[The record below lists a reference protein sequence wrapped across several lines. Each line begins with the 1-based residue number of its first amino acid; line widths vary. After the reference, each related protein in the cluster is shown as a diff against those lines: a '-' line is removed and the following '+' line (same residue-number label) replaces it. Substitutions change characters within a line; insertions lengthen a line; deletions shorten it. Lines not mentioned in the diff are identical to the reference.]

1 MGHSLSPRSTAGAAY
16 EELLA
21 VGARP
26 ACAALVAEMRRTF
39 EERTG
44 AFGPED
50 AWFETRGSAFWDD
63 ALTTQ
68 KFGSRAD
75 GASEA
80 AREWASRFERA
91 HRGLFRAFREGHT
104 FMLDDLWGGAAFV
117 IDAPNAA
124 LASALDAACEENGE
138 EQLFD
143 GRVVGSADPFSVT
156 LLPGAVF
163 HRAEAS
169 VAIASVLASAKT
181 RGLTRDDA
189 LDALLRMDRK
199 LQSHA
204 RVKATYAYRAEL
216 LTQKSA

>member
-1 MGHSLSPRSTAGAAY
+1 MGHSLSASAAY
-16 EELLA
+16 EELL
-21 VGARP
+21 VLGARP
-26 ACAALVAEMRRTF
+26 SCADIVAEMRKAF
-39 EERTG
+39 EDRTG

-50 AWFETRGSAFWDD
+50 AWFEARGQAFWDD

-75 GASEA
+75 GVSEDA
-80 AREWASRFERA
+80 KQWSQRFERA
-91 HRGLFRAFREGHT
+91 HRGLFRGFREGQS
-104 FMLDDLWGGAAFV
+104 FMLEDLWGNAAFV
-117 IDAPNAA
+117 IDPPSEA
-124 LASALDAACEENGE
+124 LASALHAACEENGE

-143 GRVVGSADPFSVT
+143 GRIVGSADPFSVT
-156 LLPGAVF
+156 LLSGAVF

-169 VAIASVLASAKT
+169 AAVASVLEAAKA
-181 RGLTRDDA
+181 RGLSRDDA

-216 LTQKSA
+216 LTQKSAQ

>member
-1 MGHSLSPRSTAGAAY
+1 MGQSLSASSAY
-16 EELLA
+16 EELL
-21 VGARP
+21 VLGARP
-26 ACAALVAEMRRTF
+26 SCADIVAEMRKTF

-50 AWFETRGSAFWDD
+50 AWFDTRGSAFWDD

-68 KFGSRAD
+68 KFGSRVEGVSD
-75 GASEA
+75 GA
-80 AREWASRFERA
+80 RVWALRFERA
-91 HRGLFRAFREGHT
+91 HRGLFRAFREGAS
-104 FMLDDLWGGAAFV
+104 FMLEDLWGGAAFV
-117 IDAPNAA
+117 IDPPTEA
-124 LASALDAACEENGE
+124 LASELVAACEENGE

-143 GRVVGSADPFSVT
+143 GRIAGSADPFSVT
-156 LLPGAVF
+156 LMPGAVF

-169 VAIASVLASAKT
+169 VAIASVLEAAKA

-216 LTQKSA
+216 LAQKSAQ

>member
-1 MGHSLSPRSTAGAAY
+1 MGHSLSANAAY

-21 VGARP
+21 LGARP
-26 ACAALVAEMRRTF
+26 SCADIVAEMRKAF

-50 AWFETRGSAFWDD
+50 AWFDTRGSAFWDD

-75 GASEA
+75 GVSEG
-80 AREWASRFERA
+80 AREWSVRFERA
-91 HRGLFRAFREGHT
+91 HRGLFRAFHEGQS
-104 FMLDDLWGGAAFV
+104 FVLDDLWGGASFA
-117 IDAPNAA
+117 IDPPNDA
-124 LASALDAACEENGE
+124 LASALHAACEENGE
-138 EQLFD
+138 EQFFD
-143 GRVVGSADPFSVT
+143 GRLVGSTDPFSVT

-169 VAIASVLASAKT
+169 VAIVSVVESAKAKNFS
-181 RGLTRDDA
+181 REEA

>member
-1 MGHSLSPRSTAGAAY
+1 MGHSLSASAAY
-16 EELLA
+16 EELLLL
-21 VGARP
+21 
-26 ACAALVAEMRRTF
+26 AAQSAFADDVAEMRKTF
-39 EERTG
+39 EDRTG

-50 AWFETRGSAFWDD
+50 AWFETRGQAFWDD

-68 KFGSRAD
+68 QFGTRVEND
-75 GASEA
+75 LSEG
-80 AREWASRFERA
+80 AREWPLRFERA
-91 HRGLFRAFREGHT
+91 HRGLFRALRDGGGFVLE
-104 FMLDDLWGGAAFV
+104 DLWAGAAFA
-117 IDAPNAA
+117 IDPPSDA
-124 LASALDAACEENGE
+124 LTSALTAACEDNGE

-143 GRVVGSADPFSVT
+143 ARIVGSADPFSVT

-169 VAIASVLASAKT
+169 TAIASVVDSARA
-181 RGLTRDDA
+181 RGLSRDDA